1 MSFQPLINLRA
12 TTISKAFF
20 LNAVVLASIATFSIE
35 LRRYLDIRS
44 ETKGL
49 TEVNKILITLL
60 GTFFIGIIIYVLTR
74 LLFGFGEGLLG
85 RSPFSKNFL

>member
-1 MSFQPLINLRA
+1 MSFKPLIDLRA
-12 TTISKAFF
+12 TTIKKAFF

-35 LRRYLDIRS
+35 LRRYLDVRS

-49 TEVNKILITLL
+49 TEINKVIITLI
-60 GTFFIGIIIYVLTR
+60 GTFFIGLIIYILTR